1 MGPLSALE
9 QFLCNGLA
17 LRTQTHAHATR
28 VCARSSFH
36 ASIPMP
42 RGRGGRSGVRE
53 RADNSELRTRQSHLP
68 AEVLD
73 LINGSR
79 LHCALNRAQIK
90 KSWWSLRWT
99 GEEGSCLVSL
109 LKPMEAN
116 DMIPHRICHHS
127 TTYELS
133 PCFHVS
139 RLSEAALA
147 CQSHF
152 YLHHLFSISSLF
164 VAIVPSF
171 PNSIIISIIISVTH
185 PDFHSYHIYIK
196 SVMHLHCWIIQA
208 TTWTRRGW
216 FIFKTDTYP

>member
-1 MGPLSALE
+1 MQRPRSAHT
-9 QFLCNGLA
+9 NTRA
-17 LRTQTHAHATR
+17 R
-28 VCARSSFH
+28 VCAQSSFH

-53 RADNSELRTRQSHLP
+53 RDDNSELRTRQSHLL

-90 KSWWSLRWT
+90 K
-99 GEEGSCLVSL
+99 LVIFKMNGRRGQLFDSL

-116 DMIPHRICHHS
+116 EMIPHQICHHN

-171 PNSIIISIIISVTH
+171 PNSIIISIIITVTH

-196 SVMHLHCWIIQA
+196 SVMHLRCWIIQA

>member
-9 QFLCNGLA
+9 QFLCNGLGV
-17 LRTQTHAHATR
+17 RTQTHAHATR

-53 RADNSELRTRQSHLP
+53 RADNSELRTRQSHLL

-90 KSWWSLRWT
+90 K
-99 GEEGSCLVSL
+99 LVIFKINRRRGQLFDSL
-109 LKPMEAN
+109 LNPMEAN
-116 DMIPHRICHHS
+116 EMTPNRICHHS
-127 TTYELS
+127 RTYELS

-171 PNSIIISIIISVTH
+171 SNSIIISIIISVTH

-196 SVMHLHCWIIQA
+196 SVMHLHC
-208 TTWTRRGW
+208 
-216 FIFKTDTYP
+216 